1 MRRRRR
7 ATARRAARLRRDC
20 VRFPGS
26 DLDPLIERVLRGEKS
41 ALARVISRIENRE
54 PQAAALLHELFAHQR
69 HVPRIG
75 ITGPPGAGKSTLV
88 SQLVRLLRARE
99 LKVGVVAVDPTSPFS
114 GGAVLGDRV
123 RMGEVAMDPGV
134 FIRSMATRGSLGG
147 LAGTSREVCEALDA
161 YGVDRILLETVGV
174 GQSELDVAGAA
185 DSTVVVVV
193 PESGDSIQA
202 LKAGLMEIA
211 DVFVVNKAD
220 REGADRLVSDIESAL
235 SLKSWNGRWK
245 QPVLKTVATG
255 GAGIAELGGALE
267 RHWQWL
273 RQTGAIGGHRRAAV
287 RGRIL
292 ELAREALHREVLD
305 RAGAADLDAI
315 VDGVMSGEQSP
326 YRAAE
331 RWAAELL
338 DRAGAGRPPGGGK

>member
-1 MRRRRR
+1 
-7 ATARRAARLRRDC
+7 
-20 VRFPGS
+20 
-26 DLDPLIERVLRGEKS
+26 LDPLIERVLRGEKS

-54 PQAAALLHELFAHQR
+54 PQAVALLHELFAHQR
-69 HVPRIG
+69 LVPRIG

-88 SQLVRLLRARE
+88 SQVVRLMRARE

-134 FIRSMATRGSLGG
+134 FIRSMATRGSLGS

-161 YGVDRILLETVGV
+161 YGVGTILLETVGV

-185 DSTVVVVV
+185 DTTVVVVV

-211 DVFVVNKAD
+211 DIFVVNKSD

-235 SLKSWNGRWK
+235 SLRNWNGRWK
-245 QPVLKTVATG
+245 PPVLKTVATG
-255 GAGIAELGGALE
+255 GAGIAELGEALD
-267 RHWQWL
+267 RHWRWL
-273 RQTGAIGGHRRAAV
+273 HQTGAIGEHRRAAV

-292 ELAREALHREVLD
+292 ELAREAVHRAVLD
-305 RAGAADLDAI
+305 RAPAAQLEAI
-315 VDGVMSGEQSP
+315 VDAVVSGEQSP

-338 DRAGAGRPPGGGK
+338 EQAGDGRPPAGG

>member
-1 MRRRRR
+1 M
-7 ATARRAARLRRDC
+7 C
-20 VRFPGS
+20 VPVSRS
-26 DLDPLIERVLRGEKS
+26 RVDPLIERVLQGEKS

-54 PQAAALLHELFAHQR
+54 PQAVGLLHELFPHQR
-69 HVPRIG
+69 FVPRIG

-88 SQLVRLLRARE
+88 SQLVRVLRARE

-123 RMGEVAMDPGV
+123 RMSEVAMDPGV

-161 YGVDRILLETVGV
+161 YGAERILLETVGV
-174 GQSELDVAGAA
+174 GQSELDVASAA
-185 DSTVVVVV
+185 DTTVVVVV

-211 DVFVVNKAD
+211 DIFVINKAD
-220 REGADRLVSDIESAL
+220 REGADRLAGDIESAL
-235 SLKSWNGRWK
+235 GLKSWAGRWRP
-245 QPVLKTVATG
+245 QVLQTVAVSG
-255 GAGIAELGGALE
+255 EGVDALRE
-267 RHWQWL
+267 ALDRHWEWL
-273 RQTGAIGGHRRAAV
+273 NQTGALGRRHREAV

-292 ELAREALHREVLD
+292 ELTREAVTRAVLE
-305 RAGAADLDAI
+305 RAPRAELETLVDA
-315 VDGVMSGEQSP
+315 VMSGEQSP
-326 YRAAE
+326 YLAAE

-338 DRAGAGRPPGGGK
+338 KTAGTGRPPAGGA